1 MTRLGVDV
9 GGTFTD
15 FVAVTDGELTVE
27 KVAST
32 PDAPEAAVAAGFET
46 VVDPAAVSF
55 FGHGTTIATNAVL
68 EGTFGKTVL
77 LTNDGFRDALEI
89 GRQARPDIYDLQA
102 TKPDPIVPRNRRYE
116 IPGRLDRRGAVLTPL
131 DEEAVRASAAE
142 IERHNDIDGVAVS
155 LLFSF
160 ENPEHEKRVAEIL
173 EETGIES
180 VSLSSAV
187 LPEIREYERT
197 LATAMNAALKP
208 VVGRYLGRLGGVCT
222 DAGVDV
228 PTRLM
233 ASNGG
238 IISAD
243 VAERR
248 PIEMLL
254 SGPAAGVRGAADVA
268 GRHGYSDVLS
278 MDIGGTSCDVSVVE
292 DGDPLVRRNVDV
304 GGYTVGIPM
313 VDVHTVGAG
322 GGSIAALDEGGALRV
337 GPEPA
342 GAEPGP
348 ACYGR
353 GGTEPTVTDAHCVLG
368 RIDPSAFV
376 GDIGGG
382 VDAAEEAMERLGDRL
397 GVGPREAAS
406 GVLRVV
412 NAATAGALR
421 VVSVERGHD
430 PRTFALVAFGGAGP
444 LHAAAVADDVGVPTV
459 LVPRTAG
466 VLSALG
472 LLVADLTY
480 DHTQTRIRSWDRV
493 DAESLDGLFEE
504 LEAAGEAQIPAGL
517 PIEHERSVSL
527 RYDGQTFDVQV
538 SADEVDAAA
547 GTAELTAIESRFHD
561 RHRSRYGHAA
571 PGEPIELV
579 GVSVRTRGTVE
590 PPKIDAPTAS
600 TDDPDEAI
608 GETRPIRFG
617 DTDHETPVY
626 DRLKLPPDGEFDGPA
641 VIEGPES
648 TTVVRP
654 GDRLRIAEG
663 TLVIDVGVID
673 DE

>member
-15 FVAVTDGELTVE
+15 FVAITDGELTVE

-32 PDAPEAAVAAGFET
+32 PETPEEAVETGFET
-46 VVDPAAVSF
+46 VVDPTAVSF

-68 EGTFGKTVL
+68 EGTFAETALV
-77 LTNDGFRDALEI
+77 TNEGFRDAIEI

-116 IPGRLDRRGAVLTPL
+116 VPGRLDARGGVLTPL
-131 DEEAVRASAAE
+131 DEAAVRAIATE
-142 IERHNDIDGVAVS
+142 IGTRDEIDCVAVS

-160 ENPEHEKRVAEIL
+160 ENTEHERRVVEIL
-173 EETGIES
+173 NEAGIES
-180 VSLSSAV
+180 ISRSSAV

-197 LATAMNAALKP
+197 LTTAMNAALKP
-208 VVGRYLGRLGGVCT
+208 VVGRYLGRLDAVC
-222 DAGVDV
+222 DASGIDV

-238 IISAD
+238 IIAAD
-243 VAERR
+243 VAEQR
-248 PIEMLL
+248 PVETLL
-254 SGPAAGVRGAADVA
+254 SGPAAGVRGAAHVA
-268 GRHGYSDVLS
+268 KRHGYTDVLS
-278 MDIGGTSCDVSVVE
+278 MDIGGTSCDVSIVE
-292 DGDPLVRRNVDV
+292 DGDPLVTRDVDV
-304 GGYTVGIPM
+304 GGYTVGVPM

-322 GGSIAALDEGGALRV
+322 GGSIASLDDGGALRV
-337 GPEPA
+337 GPESA
-342 GAEPGP
+342 GADPGP

-376 GDIGGG
+376 GDVGGG
-382 VDAAEEAMERLGDRL
+382 VDAAEAAMERLGDRL

-406 GVLRVV
+406 GVLRVAD
-412 NAATAGALR
+412 AATAGALQ

-480 DHTQTRIRSWDRV
+480 DHTRSRIRPWDRV
-493 DAESLDGLFEE
+493 DAESLDSAFAE
-504 LEAAGEAQIPAGL
+504 LEAAGKRQVPAAL
-517 PIEHERSVSL
+517 PVEHERSISL

-538 SADEVDAAA
+538 SADEIDSTA
-547 GTAELTAIESRFHD
+547 GAAELEAVESRFHD
-561 RHRSRYGHAA
+561 RHRGRYGHAA
-571 PGEPIELV
+571 PEEPIELV
-579 GVSVRTRGTVE
+579 GVSVRTRGVVD
-590 PPKIDAPTAS
+590 PPEIEAPAPS
-600 TDDPDEAI
+600 SDDPDDAVT
-608 GETRPIRFG
+608 ETRLVRFG
-617 DTDHETPVY
+617 DTDHETRVY
-626 DRLKLPPDGEFDGPA
+626 DRLRLPPDAELEGPA

-654 GDRLRIAEG
+654 GDRLGVAEG
-663 TLVIDVGVID
+663 TLVIDIGGVSG
-673 DE
+673 E